1 MPRKVASSVVPG
13 VQTYVSDKSTLNL
26 PTDIDREKES
36 VLPPGSATPGSGGRD
51 IGKFEN
57 NTPDNGIP
65 ERPRTT
71 GVPGDEY
78 GSPYK
83 NDYNMPTRRTM
94 TAGRDSVSRL
104 VEAWKRQRRRRG
116 PARAKARQYYM
127 KNRAKIL
134 ARNKAWRRRNK
145 NNPRVKRNRAHYRKF
160 PGQHRRLAWEAGPPK
175 PVRPQ
180 RKLEPQ
186 KQRERR
192 RYYQKNRRKII
203 RNSKRRYH
211 QFCRHNK
218 RCMHKRRDYRKNP
231 LPFKRRSP
239 VPHTRALA
247 DRRKKDKEKRKK
259 EKRAHMITEIGF
271 SLAPDMDPGFVKN
284 LNQETW
290 EVTFELTDVDPPEIH
305 ALPLS
310 VFVEL
315 AVFFTDEDAE
325 EFFQLVDSTLG
336 IEAYE
341 ELNAE
346 TVSACAELYGFSSE
360 GEEFRSRCEALV
372 GKKDLY
378 QMNSEELRSILD
390 LALQEEHP
398 EEMISRVAG
407 QIIMYD
413 QESPDREVKQ
423 PGKGVPYEAEVS
435 GYYHRSPTDR
445 DPAAQ
450 MPDNQTDNVPAGSS
464 RVVPN
469 GTGQFWS
476 GEETYMKS
484 AATIAQLLAGTDGKI
499 RGRAGEVSPKL
510 KRADP
515 KNGIWL
521 FTVPGSK
528 GSYTVRVKGL
538 RSGNI
543 QLLEKA
549 QIQVSCSCDFFRWQG
564 PEHWAKAEKY
574 LYGKP
579 VGTASSPSVK
589 DPSGKHK
596 ICKHLAGVFSLAR
609 KYRFSSS
616 SLLWPLDAEV
626 FLGGKFSR

>member
-1 MPRKVASSVVPG
+1 VPLKVASSVVPG
-13 VQTYVSDKSTLNL
+13 IQTYVSDKSTLNL
-26 PTDIDREKES
+26 PTNIDREKES

-78 GSPYK
+78 GSPHK

-94 TAGRDSVSRL
+94 TASRESVARL

-116 PARAKARQYYM
+116 PARTKARQYYQ
-127 KNRAKIL
+127 KNRARIL
-134 ARNKAWRRRNK
+134 ARNKAWRRRNQ

-160 PGQHRRLAWEAGPPK
+160 PGQHKRLAWEAGPPT

-180 RKLEPQ
+180 RRLNPA

-211 QFCRHNK
+211 QFCKHNK
-218 RCMHKRRDYRKNP
+218 RCMHKRRDYRSSP
-231 LPFKRRSP
+231 LKFKRRSP
-239 VPHTRALA
+239 LPHSRALA
-247 DRRKKDKEKRKK
+247 ERRKK
-259 EKRAHMITEIGF
+259 EKKKKAAMITEVGF
-271 SLAPDMDPGFVKN
+271 SLAPDMVPGFVKN
-284 LNQETW
+284 LNPETW
-290 EVTFELTDVDPPEIH
+290 EVTFELIEEEEASPEVH

-310 VFVEL
+310 VFIEL
-315 AVFFTDEDAE
+315 AVFYTDEDAA
-325 EFFQLVDSTLG
+325 EFFELVDSSLG

-346 TVSACAELYGFSSE
+346 TVSACAELYGFSPE
-360 GEEFRSRCEALV
+360 GNEFGSRCEALV

-378 QMNSEELRSILD
+378 QMNVEELRSVLD
-390 LALQEEHP
+390 LALEDEHP

-435 GYYHRSPTDR
+435 GYYHRSPVDR

-469 GTGQFWS
+469 GTGQLWS

-499 RGRAGEVSPKL
+499 RGKANEASPKL

-521 FTVPGSK
+521 FEVAGTK
-528 GSYTVRVKGL
+528 GSYLVRVKGV

-549 QIQVSCSCDFFRWQG
+549 QVLVSCTCDFFRWQG

-579 VGTASSPSVK
+579 VGTASTPSVK

-596 ICKHLAGVFSLAR
+596 ICKHLAGVFTLAR
-609 KYRFSSS
+609 KYRFASTDP
-616 SLLWPLDAEV
+616 LWWDPEAEV
-626 FLGGKFSR
+626 LFGE